1 MDHVHGEHGWDSTLW
16 SFDLSQTEQF
26 GCSMVPAMFEFD
38 SDNGHQQAVIN
49 EADFTKYQVQ
59 YSRDSRYTDSPIK

>member
-1 MDHVHGEHGWDSTLW
+1 MDHVHGEHGYGSTLW

-26 GCSMVPAMFEFD
+26 GCSLAPAMFEFD

-49 EADFTKYQVQ
+49 EVDFTKYQVQ